1 MAVRTDRMQDTIFA
15 LATPAGR
22 SGVAVIRLSG
32 PQAGEIAESLTGPLP
47 QARKASL
54 RYFYDSEKAKIDRG
68 LLLWFPAPHSFTGEP
83 VAEFHIHGGHAVV
96 ERTLQVLAVIP
107 GARPAEAGEFTRR
120 AFENGK
126 LDLTAVEGLA
136 DLVAAETEAQRR
148 QALRQMEGEL
158 GLLYESW
165 RGRLLRSLAY
175 LEAEI
180 DFSDEDLPEGLGDQV
195 LHSLSDLSV
204 EIRAHLADGGRGE
217 ILRRGFRIAI
227 LGAPNVGKSSL
238 LNLLAKR
245 DAAIV
250 TPMAG
255 TTRDVIE
262 VNLDLGG
269 YLVNL
274 LDTAGL
280 RRTQDVIEAEGIR
293 RAGLAAESADLKLL
307 VFDALNWPDLDQET
321 LNRGDDQALVILNKI
336 DLAEKNLAFPEGYL
350 ALSVKTGQGVEQL
363 LHRLQAIVTQRL
375 GGGDTLGLTR
385 ARHRLALGECVESL
399 DRALYQPDKAPELLA
414 EDIRL
419 AMRALGRI
427 TGQADV
433 ETMLDMLFGEFCI
446 GK

>member
-1 MAVRTDRMQDTIFA
+1 
-15 LATPAGR
+15 
-22 SGVAVIRLSG
+22 
-32 PQAGEIAESLTGPLP
+32 
-47 QARKASL
+47 
-54 RYFYDSEKAKIDRG
+54 
-68 LLLWFPAPHSFTGEP
+68 
-83 VAEFHIHGGHAVV
+83 
-96 ERTLQVLAVIP
+96 
-107 GARPAEAGEFTRR
+107 
-120 AFENGK
+120 
-126 LDLTAVEGLA
+126 
-136 DLVAAETEAQRR
+136 
-148 QALRQMEGEL
+148 
-158 GLLYESW
+158 
-165 RGRLLRSLAY
+165 
-175 LEAEI
+175 
-180 DFSDEDLPEGLGDQV
+180 
-195 LHSLSDLSV
+195 
-204 EIRAHLADGGRGE
+204 
-217 ILRRGFRIAI
+217 
-227 LGAPNVGKSSL
+227 
-238 LNLLAKR
+238 
-245 DAAIV
+245 
-250 TPMAG
+250 MAG

-375 GGGDTLGLTR
+375 GGGETLGLTR
-385 ARHRLALGECVESL
+385 ARHRLALGECLESL
-399 DRALYQPDKAPELLA
+399 DRALYHPDKAPELLA